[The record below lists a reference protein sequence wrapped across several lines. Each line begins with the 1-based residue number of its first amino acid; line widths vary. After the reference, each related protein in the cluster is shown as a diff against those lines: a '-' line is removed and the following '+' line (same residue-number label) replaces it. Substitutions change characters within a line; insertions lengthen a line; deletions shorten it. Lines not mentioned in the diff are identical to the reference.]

1 MKNKK
6 QKDTRYVHFFNA
18 NPKDKKTG
26 DCVIRAISTA
36 TGKSWDE
43 VLDELTEVA
52 HTVKSVPNNKECYE
66 VYLEKNGFI
75 RCKQPR
81 KDDNTKYRGWEFLD
95 KIKKSDTIL
104 CHIGTHHIVA
114 IKNKKIWDIWDC
126 SYDCVGVYWIKSK

>member
-6 QKDTRYVHFFNA
+6 QKDTKYVHFFNA

-36 TGKSWDE
+36 TGKSWDD

-81 KDDNTKYRGWEFLD
+81 KDDNTKYRG
-95 KIKKSDTIL
+95 
-104 CHIGTHHIVA
+104 
-114 IKNKKIWDIWDC
+114 
-126 SYDCVGVYWIKSK
+126 